1 MKALKVLEIKTFM
14 SQLFLGEA
22 FDLFLLYELEIQT
35 ANQYKINGRLNR
47 KWYDNDELEALE
59 EREYSCWKEMRQFAF
74 QIIKGNKSPQS
85 MKIVFL
91 LPKEKVNKV
100 LEKSG
105 AGLLSEQVEGLF
117 LNVKYENGELHLITG
132 TSLKVFTM
140 DKTLEQEWDEE
151 VLIFLKKC
159 SVPCEEV

>member
-59 EREYSCWKEMRQFAF
+59 GREYSSWKEMRQFAF

-85 MKIVFL
+85 MKIIFS